1 MATSDTVFDSDAFQV
16 ILWTFL
22 GFDHVARSR
31 FCVAWN
37 RHNPRVAADT
47 PTVTVMDGRGG
58 LLQEPYSRFR
68 LRAFARERIARID
81 ARVGAPPPDERG
93 RYVFV
98 GCSTITSRRWPT
110 AVPLNEVLDGVWWP
124 DFREALFSTAV
135 SDSRFWRGDQFWFWH
150 PARFP
155 EARAWPR
162 VEQPPW
168 VRSRVPQWYRPWTHG
183 PLPAPRL
190 AGQRGSP
197 ALPPDPRQ

>member
-68 LRAFARERIARID
+68 LRAFAR
-81 ARVGAPPPDERG
+81 
-93 RYVFV
+93 
-98 GCSTITSRRWPT
+98 
-110 AVPLNEVLDGVWWP
+110 
-124 DFREALFSTAV
+124 
-135 SDSRFWRGDQFWFWH
+135 
-150 PARFP
+150 
-155 EARAWPR
+155 
-162 VEQPPW
+162 
-168 VRSRVPQWYRPWTHG
+168 
-183 PLPAPRL
+183 
-190 AGQRGSP
+190 
-197 ALPPDPRQ
+197 